1 MNNSLANNLKDSYW
15 QIWRGICIV
24 AVVLLH
30 CTGTGISFDSIDSIY
45 YFIVICMINSPVAL
59 FFVLSGYFVKAESF
73 SRENVGTQLKKR
85 TLKLFVPYL
94 IWSLIYIVLNLL
106 LHHEFSIKWIAEC
119 IFTGTAAT
127 PFYYILVL
135 FYFTLLT
142 PLLIRFMHKRVFNIL
157 LFACCFICL
166 AVFYIMK
173 LNGYDVW
180 HSVRYTIVWLPFYYG
195 GILIRNNNVR
205 LEKLKKF
212 AIILCI
218 LSLVLEF
225 CEAIIIWK
233 YVSNSADMILS
244 QIKITSFLNSAC
256 IALLMFSYHTTPMKH
271 DGLIE
276 KTLSRLGDD
285 SYGIFYV
292 HCIFITL
299 FQIAFEKFNVT
310 NIVPLPL
317 LRIGECILVL
327 VLSMITITLIR
338 FLFRKKSTFLFGV

>member
-1 MNNSLANNLKDSYW
+1 MNNSLANRQKDSYW

-30 CTGTGISFDSIDSIY
+30 CTGTGISFDSFDNIY
-45 YFIVICMINSPVAL
+45 YFIVICIINSPVAL

-73 SRENVGTQLKKR
+73 SRDNVGTQLKKR
-85 TLKLFVPYL
+85 TLKLLVPYF
-94 IWSLIYIVLNLL
+94 IWSLIYIVFNLL
-106 LHHEFSIKWIAEC
+106 LHNEFSIKWIVEC
-119 IFTGTAAT
+119 ILTGTAAT

-142 PLLIRFMHKRVFNIL
+142 PLLIRFMHKRIFNIL

-173 LNGYDVW
+173 VNGYDVW
-180 HSVRYTIVWLPFYYG
+180 HSARYTIVWLPFYYG
-195 GILIRNNNVR
+195 GILIRNNNLR
-205 LEKLKKF
+205 LERLKKF
-212 AIILCI
+212 AITFCV
-218 LSLVLEF
+218 LSLILEF

-244 QIKITSFLNSAC
+244 QIKFTSFVNSAC
-256 IALLMFSYHTTPMKH
+256 IAMLMLSYHTPQMKH
-271 DGLIE
+271 GFIE
-276 KTLSRLGDD
+276 MILSRLGDD

-299 FQIAFEKFNVT
+299 FQIAYEKFNIT
-310 NIVPLPL
+310 NIIPLPL

-327 VLSMITITLIR
+327 ALSIIVIALIR
-338 FLFRKKSTFLFGV
+338 LLFRKKSTFLFGV